1 MKIAIFLLSSVTSSQ
16 IWLTPLVDDYQ
27 TTYVTKL
34 MKKEKKRK
42 EKKKPKELL
51 QTSHED

>member
-1 MKIAIFLLSSVTSSQ
+1 
-16 IWLTPLVDDYQ
+16 VDDYQ

-34 MKKEKKRK
+34 MKKGKG
-42 EKKKPKELL
+42 KKKPKELL

>member
-1 MKIAIFLLSSVTSSQ
+1 VNSSE

-42 EKKKPKELL
+42 GKTQGIP
-51 QTSHED
+51 TSIP

>member
-1 MKIAIFLLSSVTSSQ
+1 MKIAIFLLSSVVTSSQ
-16 IWLTPLVDDYQ
+16 IWLSPLVDDYQ

-34 MKKEKKRK
+34 MKKRK